1 MAKPKVQEYF
11 DSLQSVAKLVGDLA
25 LNIAEAQT
33 RLDEDYLKTLSGFAK
48 VLKQVVAD
56 QDLSNE
62 QFIAFFKSLA
72 PARYQFTE
80 TTVQVRADLQMAGG
94 SEFQAAAELGYKTP
108 VLAATVNASYVKRS
122 AYDYRAA
129 ANISTVLHAVPP
141 DLDVLHTLLSRVDVL
156 APLELPEASRFQGL
170 AEAFTQLLGSSGS
183 GALDDALATDSDT
196 ADSTLDNLTTES
208 GA

>member
-1 MAKPKVQEYF
+1 MAKPEIQEFF
-11 DSLQSVAKLVGDLA
+11 DGLQSVSKLVGDLA

-80 TTVQVRADLQMAGG
+80 TTIQVRADLQMAGG
-94 SEFQAAAELGYKTP
+94 SEIQAATELGYKTP

-129 ANISTVLHAVPP
+129 ANIRTVLHAVPP
-141 DLDVLHTLLSRVDVL
+141 DLDVLQTLLARTDNL
-156 APLELPEASRFQGL
+156 EALELPDSSRFHSL
-170 AEAFTQLLGSSGS
+170 AEAFTQLLGPS
-183 GALDDALATDSDT
+183 T
-196 ADSTLDNLTTES
+196 DSTLDATGLPIDNSTTES
-208 GA
+208 GV